1 MTGIACLVKTGNNE
15 HMASLF
21 NSEIFWITIAV
32 FGGALL
38 VSLPI
43 IVFLQ
48 SRSKIRRQVKSII
61 TQQSEETVEKKSVV
75 KDGAQRSQEIAKKL
89 KEAEKE
95 QKVKKEKDSLTLK
108 GKMRQAGV
116 KPSLARFWI
125 LSIFGGL
132 ALGGLTNSFTGLPL
146 PVVIL
151 ITITGIFGLPR
162 MVLKFLIGRRQK
174 KFLEEFA
181 EALEAMVRLLKSGMP
196 VSEAIHMVGREFG
209 GPVGFEMDRIYDE
222 QRVGVTLPEAVHK
235 AAERMPL
242 TEMKM
247 FATGITIQ
255 AETGSSLS
263 EILTN
268 LANVIRDR
276 YRLKRKVKAM
286 SAEAKTS
293 AIIIGSLP
301 LFVSGML
308 YLLNPGYMQP
318 MLDSG
323 TGRLVLY
330 GAGVWMVIGMIVIR
344 QMINFKI

>member
-1 MTGIACLVKTGNNE
+1 M
-15 HMASLF
+15 
-21 NSEIFWITIAV
+21 
-32 FGGALL
+32 
-38 VSLPI
+38 
-43 IVFLQ
+43 
-48 SRSKIRRQVKSII
+48 
-61 TQQSEETVEKKSVV
+61 
-75 KDGAQRSQEIAKKL
+75 
-89 KEAEKE
+89 
-95 QKVKKEKDSLTLK
+95 
-108 GKMRQAGV
+108 
-116 KPSLARFWI
+116 
-125 LSIFGGL
+125 
-132 ALGGLTNSFTGLPL
+132 
-146 PVVIL
+146 
-151 ITITGIFGLPR
+151 ITGIFGIPR
-162 MVLKFLIGRRQK
+162 MVIKFLIGRRQK

-209 GPVGFEMDRIYDE
+209 GPVGEEMDRIYDE

-263 EILTN
+263 EVLTN

-308 YLLNPGYMQP
+308 YFLNPGYMQP
-318 MLDSG
+318 MLDSS